1 MATNQKKRKKK
12 KYSSKIEGSLQYE
25 FHYLNNMDLD
35 TKDYMPIP
43 PKFQGFLKIWASTKG
58 ICEGLKVKIQKAPS
72 NIAPLREM
80 IVHPSSYEIK
90 S

>member
-1 MATNQKKRKKK
+1 MNFTISITWIWTPRTICPFLLNSRDFLRYGLLQK
-12 KYSSKIEGSLQYE
+12 GV
-25 FHYLNNMDLD
+25 
-35 TKDYMPIP
+35 
-43 PKFQGFLKIWASTKG
+43 
-58 ICEGLKVKIQKAPS
+58 CEGLKVKIQKVPS